1 MAAFLVFKCCSRVLL
16 TTLSLSEMT
25 SHKQSRC
32 KTQETDWLC
41 TLLVKHEWVFADSLS
56 SDPIYVNG
64 CTGAVELLMSTTRMK
79 TNHKII

>member
-1 MAAFLVFKCCSRVLL
+1 MLCSRVLL

-64 CTGAVELLMSTTRMK
+64 CCWTIDEHNSDENK
-79 TNHKII
+79 P